1 MNANLEL
8 GDTEALLNRKQNK
21 YTTLMAGILNNYRS
35 KRSQL
40 TMEWVMTGSV
50 DDMTL
55 HTTTISLFDTLAM

>member
-1 MNANLEL
+1 MNAHLEL
-8 GDTEALLNRKQNK
+8 RDTESLLNRKQNK

-40 TMEWVMTGSV
+40 TMEWVMTGTV

-55 HTTTISLFDTLAM
+55 HTTMISLYDTLAM